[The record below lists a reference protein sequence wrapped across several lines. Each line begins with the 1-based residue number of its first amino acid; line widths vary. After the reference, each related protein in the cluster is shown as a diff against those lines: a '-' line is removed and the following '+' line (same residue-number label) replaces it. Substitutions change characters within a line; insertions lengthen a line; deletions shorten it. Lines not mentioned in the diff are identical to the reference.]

1 MDERDLTEDAD
12 DWFDRPLDEL
22 FVQQARI
29 REPSASERQAQADRD
44 RRRAA
49 EAAHPASALPTS
61 SRPRSRYRS
70 SGPSISARVALLAV
84 FVVVFGLIVQDLA
97 WKGSAVDPTASPTV
111 LHSGGDGLI
120 AGVQSAD
127 HPTPSS
133 IPSLRPLHRPPP
145 APSSTGSHKFIATQP
160 TGDRP
165 VAYDPCRK
173 IHYVVNEESA
183 TAKSRALLTS
193 AIARVSAATGLEFV
207 NDGATDE
214 TTAGHR
220 PAFQPKRYGD
230 RWAPVLFWWTTPA
243 RAPKLAGDVAGYA
256 GSTYVDVSEAG
267 VSHSRAYVS
276 GTVVLDGPDIADV
289 AQRAPGHD
297 RDARAIILHELGHLV
312 GLDHVKDTA
321 QLMNPTNTGA
331 VDDYRSGDLRGL
343 VELGSGECFPKL

>member
-22 FVQQARI
+22 FVQQALI
-29 REPSASERQAQADRD
+29 REPSANERQAQAERD
-44 RRRAA
+44 RRRAT
-49 EAAHPASALPTS
+49 E
-61 SRPRSRYRS
+61 SRGLPRSRSRNRS
-70 SGPSISARVALLAV
+70 RGPSISARVALLAV
-84 FVVVFGLIVQDLA
+84 FVVVFGLIVQDLV
-97 WKGSAVDPTASPTV
+97 WKGNAGVPTATPAV
-111 LHSGGDGLI
+111 LHGGGDGLI
-120 AGVQSAD
+120 SGVQSAS

-145 APSSTGSHKFIATQP
+145 APIGAGSHKFIATQP

-173 IHYVVNEESA
+173 IHYVVNEEAA
-183 TAKSRALLTS
+183 TAPSRALLAS

-214 TTAGHR
+214 TVADHR
-220 PAFQPKRYGD
+220 PAFQPNRYGD
-230 RWAPVLFWWTTPA
+230 RWAPVLFWWTTPTK
-243 RAPKLAGDVAGYA
+243 APKLRGDVAGYA
-256 GSTYVDVSEAG
+256 GSAYVDVREAG
-267 VSHSRAYVS
+267 INHSRAYVS

-312 GLDHVKDTA
+312 GLDHVNDTA

-331 VDDYRSGDLRGL
+331 VDDYRGGDRRGL
-343 VELGSGECFPKL
+343 VELGRGECFPKL